1 MKECVN
7 MLELLEKDDFEQLYA
22 LMDDSFP
29 KAEIRNF
36 KGQREL
42 LENPHYNVYVLRKNS
57 EILAFFAE
65 WENESYRF
73 IEHLAVNEKSRSQGL
88 GSKTL
93 QAYNALSSKPVLLE
107 VEPPEDD
114 MQRRRVKFYERNGFH
129 LSSYS
134 YVQPVINEGY
144 ESVPLVMMTYP
155 EALSNE
161 ELKQVKNWLDQTVY
175 KS

>member
-1 MKECVN
+1 
-7 MLELLEKDDFEQLYA
+7 MLELLQKDEFEQLYA

-42 LENPHYNVYVLRKNS
+42 LENPHYNVYVLKENS

-73 IEHLAVNEKSRSQGL
+73 IEHLAVNEKFRSQGL

-93 QAYNALSSKPVLLE
+93 QAYNALGSKPVVLE

-114 MQRRRVKFYERNGFH
+114 IQRRRVKFYERNGYH

-155 EALSNE
+155 EPLDNE
-161 ELKQVKNWLDQTVY
+161 ELEHVKNWLDQTVY
-175 KS
+175 KP